1 MIRKLT
7 YRIESSLASKLVLP
21 LLAIGLLLAGAGT
34 LGIRKLFERQLEQ
47 QLNTRAELIH
57 SALEAGVQAT
67 KSDELVRLA
76 KLLGAERD
84 VQGIVV
90 VSGTPPIVLASTRSA
105 WIGKPVTNLERSEVV
120 EQLQSSVQMSKANNS
135 RFYENLD
142 YGHARGFEQSHGAA
156 SDQGVILVVLNTNEA
171 RRTIYE
177 DTARLLMFLIGTL
190 AVLLIVVY
198 SILSNNILKP
208 LGLIRQAMTQ
218 RAEGNLQAIAVVETR
233 DEIGDLAGS
242 LNYMLRALEE
252 SEGRSRT
259 IIEAAPMAI
268 CVVDEWSGRLL
279 YASQNFQSFFGVTE
293 SDPNCE
299 SIWELLI
306 DTADRER
313 LERAI
318 RTGVALENWEVGV
331 RRRGMLDQWCSLSLR
346 EILWQAHPA
355 MLCGFVDITLR
366 RDHQEQIR
374 KSHHELEKINSQ
386 LEAAI
391 VRANELTAQAESAN
405 IAKSNFLANMSHE
418 IRTPMNGIVGFTR
431 LLAQQP
437 LSAEQQDYAR
447 AVQDCADS
455 LLTLINDILDL
466 SKIEAKQMHLESVEF
481 DPRELAESVALL
493 FSLQAASKHLEIGCH
508 VTPEVP
514 RRVSGDPT
522 RMRQVMSNLLGNAI
536 KFTSSGYV
544 FLRLDG
550 RFGTGSAYELTCDVI
565 DTGIGIPEDRIDVIF
580 ENFTQADS
588 STSRNFGGTG
598 LGLAI
603 CRSLA
608 RLMGGDINVKS
619 KLGKGST
626 FQLTV
631 ALTADPNNVYEATQQ
646 LAGGTLA
653 IWEPRAF
660 FAEWLGTTAKHNG
673 AQYTFVN
680 TPVEALDSLRNSDGK
695 ESVLLIGSGVS
706 FSDLKLAVEAVLRHP
721 NTQDAHITVLR
732 ALHDKEDSK
741 VLSEMTEIGLL
752 ETPARNESL
761 LRVLKGGQ
769 QYLKV
774 AQGRMTSIPQPVLR
788 LKLLVAE
795 DNPVNQKLAQR
806 ILERLGCDV
815 TIAENGSEAV
825 RMHTRTTFDAIL
837 MDVQMPVLDGLE
849 ATRQIRACEVRPDIP
864 IVALTA
870 NALQGDRD
878 MCLAAGMDDYV
889 AKPFKPEQIQEVLAN
904 LLASRSQRETV

>member
-1 MIRKLT
+1 MIAKIAH
-7 YRIESSLASKLVLP
+7 RIESSLASKLVLP

-47 QLNTRAELIH
+47 QLETRAELIH

-67 KSDELVRLA
+67 QPDELVRLA

-84 VQGIVV
+84 VNSIIVV
-90 VSGTPPIVLASTRSA
+90 AGEPPEVIASTRSA
-105 WIGKPVTNLERSEVV
+105 LIGKPVSSLEQGEAADQLVGVHDSVNVNNRRFYDNQNYGHIRSFEQNHGTEV
-120 EQLQSSVQMSKANNS
+120 EQ
-135 RFYENLD
+135 
-142 YGHARGFEQSHGAA
+142 GI
-156 SDQGVILVVLNTNEA
+156 ILIVLNTAEA

-190 AVLLIVVY
+190 AVLLIAVY

-268 CVVDEWSGRLL
+268 CVVDEWSGNLL
-279 YASQNFQSFFGVTE
+279 YASQNFRSFFGVTE
-293 SDPNCE
+293 GDPNCE
-299 SIWELLI
+299 SIWELLL
-306 DTADRER
+306 DTNDRER

-355 MLCGFVDITLR
+355 MLCGFVDVTQR

-374 KSHHELEKINSQ
+374 KSHQELEEINTQ

-391 VRANELTAQAESAN
+391 IRANELTAQAESAN
-405 IAKSNFLANMSHE
+405 LAKSNFLANMSHE

-431 LLAQQP
+431 LLSQQP
-437 LSAEQQDYAR
+437 LSSEQQDYAR

-466 SKIEAKQMHLESVEF
+466 SKIEAKQMQIESVEF
-481 DPRELAESVALL
+481 DPRELAESVVLL

-508 VTPEVP
+508 VTSNVP
-514 RRVSGDPT
+514 RRVCGDPT

-536 KFTSSGYV
+536 KFTSSGFV

-550 RFGTGSAYELTCDVI
+550 HFCDSNKFELTCDVV
-565 DTGIGIPEDRIDVIF
+565 DTGIGIPENRLDVIF
-580 ENFTQADS
+580 DNFTQADS

-608 RLMGGDINVKS
+608 RLMGGDISVKS
-619 KLGKGST
+619 ESGSGST

-631 ALTADPNNVYEATQQ
+631 ALTADPEQPSDESQHFADRSIAV
-646 LAGGTLA
+646 
-653 IWEPRAF
+653 WEPRPY
-660 FAEWLGTTAKHNG
+660 FAEWLNSTITPNG
-673 AQYTFVN
+673 GVCQFV
-680 TPVEALDSLRNSDGK
+680 TSPLEALDAVRNFNGK
-695 ESVLLIGSGVS
+695 NRVLLVGSGVRYE
-706 FSDLKLAVEAVLRHP
+706 DLKLAVEAVLRHP
-721 NTQDAHITVLR
+721 DTREVQITVLR

-741 VLSEMTEIGLL
+741 VLSETRGIGLL
-752 ETPARNESL
+752 ETPARTEHL
-761 LRVLKGGQ
+761 IRVLQGGQ
-769 QYLKV
+769 QYQSDI
-774 AQGRMTSIPQPVLR
+774 QGSMPAIPQRVLR

-825 RMHTRTTFDAIL
+825 RMHLDTTFDAIL
-837 MDVQMPVLDGLE
+837 MDVQMPVMDGLE
-849 ATRQIRACEVRPDIP
+849 ATRQIRGSDSRSGIP

-878 MCLAAGMDDYV
+878 MCLAAGMDEYI

-904 LLASRSQRETV
+904 LLAARNHPLIT